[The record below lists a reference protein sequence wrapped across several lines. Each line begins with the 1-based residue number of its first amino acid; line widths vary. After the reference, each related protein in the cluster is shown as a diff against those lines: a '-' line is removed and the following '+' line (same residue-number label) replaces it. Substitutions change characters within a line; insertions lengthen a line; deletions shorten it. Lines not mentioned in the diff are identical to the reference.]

1 MMKQWCKMNFLFQGR
16 IAPVAE
22 PECGN
27 IPVLLEKIGK
37 GEQEALAEL
46 YDRTSSLLFGLA
58 LKILEDPTVAE
69 EALLDTY
76 LYIWNHPVP
85 HDADPQPLDRLLRTV
100 RTYAIARLGENCRR
114 QRQTATSSEI
124 AAGTV
129 VPAEQKVARFQ
140 LEALAPMQREI
151 LDWAFFSG
159 LSANEIAARI
169 GTPAGAVRAH
179 VRMGLNR
186 LCKTLEIN
194 EPEASA
200 S

>member
-1 MMKQWCKMNFLFQGR
+1 MNFLFQGR

-27 IPVLLEKIGK
+27 IPELLEKIGK
-37 GEQEALAEL
+37 GEREALAEL

-58 LKILEDPTVAE
+58 LKILEDSTAAE

-76 LYIWNHPVP
+76 LYIWKHPAS
-85 HDADPQPLDRLLRTV
+85 HDADLQPLDRLLKTV
-100 RTYAIARLGENCRR
+100 RTYAIARLGESCRR
-114 QRQTATSSEI
+114 QRQTATPYDETVTR
-124 AAGTV
+124 TV

-151 LDWAFFSG
+151 LDWAYFSG

-194 EPEASA
+194 EPETSA

>member
-1 MMKQWCKMNFLFQGR
+1 M
-16 IAPVAE
+16 ASVTE

-27 IPVLLEKIGK
+27 IPELLEKIEK
-37 GEQEALAEL
+37 GEREALAEL

-69 EALLDTY
+69 AALLDTY
-76 LYIWNHPVP
+76 LYIWKHPAP
-85 HDADPQPLDRLLRTV
+85 HDADLQPLDRLLKTV
-100 RTYAIARLGENCRR
+100 RTYAIARLGESCHR
-114 QRQTATSSEI
+114 QRQTTTSSE
-124 AAGTV
+124 AVARTV
-129 VPAEQKVARFQ
+129 APAEQKVARFQ

-151 LDWAFFSG
+151 LDWAYFSG

-186 LCKTLEIN
+186 LCKTLELH